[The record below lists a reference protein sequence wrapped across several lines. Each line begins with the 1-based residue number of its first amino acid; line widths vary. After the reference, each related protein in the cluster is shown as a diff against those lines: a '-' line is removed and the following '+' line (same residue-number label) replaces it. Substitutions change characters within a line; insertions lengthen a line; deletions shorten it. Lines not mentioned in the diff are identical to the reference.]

1 MTNKKTRFHAANSA
15 AFFLTAD
22 EPDELAAFLKKHGWI
37 AEDESVLRIEK
48 PGEGNMNYVLRVR
61 TDRQSLIVKQSR
73 PWVEKYPQLD
83 APIERIVV
91 EAQFYDALSE
101 VESLNSFIP
110 RLKGFRKD
118 DYFMIIEDLGEA
130 SDFTSIY
137 KKSEQITPVE
147 LADLMQFISGLHQ
160 VTLGQMPESFP
171 DNHAL
176 KILNAEHIFTYP
188 YLEENG
194 LDLDTVQ
201 PGLRTVATTYKKDE
215 PLKKQIE
222 KLGEVYLG
230 QGGTL
235 LHGDYYPGSWLRTIQ
250 GTRII
255 DPEFAYLG
263 CAEFDLGV
271 LVAHLKMA
279 QTDDDVIQE
288 GLATYD
294 LRGRNLDHALF
305 AGFCGA
311 EILRRIIGLA
321 QLPLDLTLE
330 EKEHLLLWAKASV
343 LNPDTNPFLNFNSE
357 KEPKDWLN
365 KEV

>member
-1 MTNKKTRFHAANSA
+1 MNENKTRFHTAHPA

-22 EPDELAAFLKKHGWI
+22 EPDALGTFLKKHGWI
-37 AEDESVLRIEK
+37 AEDETVQRIEK
-48 PGEGNMNYVLRVR
+48 PGEGNMNYVLRVV

-91 EAQFYDALSE
+91 EAQFYDTLSDLE
-101 VESLNSFIP
+101 NLNTFIP
-110 RLKGFRKD
+110 RLKGFRND
-118 DYFMIIEDLGEA
+118 DYFMVIEDLGEA
-130 SDFTSIY
+130 SDFTNLY
-137 KKSEQITPVE
+137 KKSEQISPVE

-160 VTLGQMPESFP
+160 VTLGQMQEPFP

-176 KILNAEHIFTYP
+176 KTLNAEHIFTYP

-215 PLKKQIE
+215 PLKKQIQ

-235 LHGDYYPGSWLRTIQ
+235 LHGDYYPGSWLRTSQ

-263 CAEFDLGV
+263 HAEFDLGV

-279 QTDDDVIQE
+279 QTDEAIIQA
-288 GLATYD
+288 GLAAYD
-294 LRGRNLDHALF
+294 RTGQDFDHALF

-321 QLPLDLTLE
+321 QLPLDLTLD
-330 EKEHLLLWAKASV
+330 EKEHLLLWAAASV
-343 LNPDTNPFLNFNSE
+343 VNPETNPYLRGLPE
-357 KEPKDWLN
+357 KKTGRVPDN
-365 KEV
+365 QV

>member
-1 MTNKKTRFHAANSA
+1 MTDKKIRFHTAHPA
-15 AFFLTAD
+15 AFFLTAT
-22 EPDELAAFLKKHGWI
+22 EPDALAAFLRKYGWI
-37 AEDESVLRIEK
+37 AEDEVILLIEK

-73 PWVEKYPQLD
+73 PWVEKYPQLN

-91 EAQFYDALSE
+91 EAQFYDTLADLE
-101 VESLNSFIP
+101 NLNSFIP

-118 DYFMIIEDLGEA
+118 DYFMVIEDLGEA
-130 SDFTSIY
+130 SDFSNIY
-137 KKSEQITPVE
+137 KKSEQISAVE

-160 VTLGQMPESFP
+160 VKLGQMQEPFS

-176 KILNAEHIFTYP
+176 KTLNAEHIFTYP

-194 LDLDTVQ
+194 LDLDAVQ
-201 PGLRTVATTYKKDE
+201 PGLRTVATPYRKDQV
-215 PLKKQIE
+215 LKKRIQE
-222 KLGEVYLG
+222 LGEVYLG

-235 LHGDYYPGSWLRTIQ
+235 LHGDYYPGSWLRTSR

-255 DPEFAYLG
+255 DPEFAYVG
-263 CAEFDLGV
+263 HAEFDLGV

-279 QTDDDVIQE
+279 QTDEAIILA
-288 GLATYD
+288 GLAAYD
-294 LRGRNLDHALF
+294 RTGQEFDHALF

-330 EKEHLLLWAKASV
+330 EKEHLLLWAAASV
-343 LNPDTNPFLNFNSE
+343 VNPETNPYLRGL
-357 KEPKDWLN
+357 PKKKSGRVPDN
-365 KEV
+365 QV